1 LERGA
6 QHPFLRAEP
15 PTPFKGE
22 AFMKRI
28 ILAGI
33 VAACI
38 ASTSVFAADLK
49 LGYID
54 MQRALNG
61 SEAGKEAK
69 EQLATKV
76 KKYQDEINVKQEDL
90 KKLKEE
96 LEKQGMLLSDS
107 ARAAK
112 EKDYQNR
119 LKDFQRFTKDAQDEL
134 QGKDEELT
142 RKILEGMEKVIQEY
156 GRQKGYAFIF
166 VKNESMLFVDEKGDL
181 TEEVL
186 KLFNSTRKK

>member
-1 LERGA
+1 
-6 QHPFLRAEP
+6 
-15 PTPFKGE
+15 
-22 AFMKRI
+22 MKQFF
-28 ILAGI
+28 LAGI
-33 VAACI
+33 VLTLV
-38 ASTSVFAADLK
+38 ASTSVFAADVK

-69 EQLATKV
+69 EQLAARV
-76 KKYQDEINVKQEDL
+76 KKYQDEINAKQEDL
-90 KKLKEE
+90 KKLKDE

-112 EKDYQNR
+112 EKDYQNK

-134 QGKDEELT
+134 QGKDEEFT

-156 GRQKGYAFIF
+156 GRKNGYTFIF
-166 VKNESMLFVDEKGDL
+166 VRNESMLFVDDKTDL

-186 KLFNSTRKK
+186 KLFNANRKK

>member
-1 LERGA
+1 
-6 QHPFLRAEP
+6 
-15 PTPFKGE
+15 
-22 AFMKRI
+22 MKRI
-28 ILAGI
+28 FMAGI
-33 VAACI
+33 VALCLV
-38 ASTSVFAADLK
+38 STTVFAADLK

-69 EQLATKV
+69 EQLAARV
-76 KKYQDEINVKQEDL
+76 KKFQDEINVKQDEL

-107 ARAAK
+107 ARSSK
-112 EKDYQNR
+112 EKEYQNK

-142 RKILEGMEKVIQEY
+142 RKILEGMEKVINEY
-156 GRQKGYAFIF
+156 GKQKGYTFIF
-166 VKNESMLFVDEKGDL
+166 VKNESMLFVDEKANI

-186 KLFNSTRKK
+186 KLYNSSRKK

>member
-1 LERGA
+1 
-6 QHPFLRAEP
+6 
-15 PTPFKGE
+15 
-22 AFMKRI
+22 MKRI

-38 ASTSVFAADLK
+38 VSTSVFAADLK
-49 LGYID
+49 LGFVD

-69 EQLATKV
+69 EQLAAKV

-90 KKLKEE
+90 KKLKDE

-112 EKDYQNR
+112 EKDYQNK

-134 QGKDEELT
+134 QGKDEEFT
-142 RKILEGMEKVIQEY
+142 RKILEGMEKTIQAF
-156 GRQKGYAFIF
+156 GRQHGYTFIF
-166 VKNESMLFVDEKGDL
+166 VKNDNLLLFADEKSDL

-186 KLFNSTRKK
+186 KLFNSSRKK

>member
-1 LERGA
+1 MKHL
-6 QHPFLRAEP
+6 
-15 PTPFKGE
+15 
-22 AFMKRI
+22 FM
-28 ILAGI
+28 AGI
-33 VAACI
+33 VAVCL
-38 ASTSVFAADLK
+38 ASTTVFAADLK

-69 EQLATKV
+69 EQLAARV
-76 KKYQDEINVKQEDL
+76 KKFQDEINVKQDEL

-107 ARAAK
+107 ARSSK
-112 EKDYQNR
+112 EKEYQNK

-142 RKILEGMEKVIQEY
+142 RKILEGMEKVINEY
-156 GRQKGYAFIF
+156 GKQKGYTFIF
-166 VKNESMLFVDEKGDL
+166 VKNESMLFVDEKANL

-186 KLFNSTRKK
+186 KLYNSSRKK

>member
-1 LERGA
+1 
-6 QHPFLRAEP
+6 
-15 PTPFKGE
+15 
-22 AFMKRI
+22 MKQI
-28 ILAGI
+28 FLAGI
-33 VAACI
+33 VAMVM
-38 ASTSVFAADLK
+38 ASTSVFAADVK

-69 EQLATKV
+69 EQLAARV

-90 KKLKEE
+90 KKLKDE

-112 EKDYQNR
+112 EKDYQNK

-134 QGKDEELT
+134 QGKDEEFT

-156 GRQKGYAFIF
+156 GRKNGYTFIF
-166 VKNESMLFVDEKGDL
+166 VRNESMLFVDDKTDL

-186 KLFNSTRKK
+186 KLFNANRKK

>member
-1 LERGA
+1 
-6 QHPFLRAEP
+6 
-15 PTPFKGE
+15 
-22 AFMKRI
+22 MKRA
-28 ILAGI
+28 ILAVI
-33 VAACI
+33 VATGI
-38 ASTSVFAADLK
+38 MSTSVFAAELK

-61 SEAGKEAK
+61 SEQGKEAK

-90 KKLKEE
+90 KKLKDE

-107 ARAAK
+107 TRASK
-112 EKDYQNR
+112 ERDYQNK

-142 RKILEGMEKVIQEY
+142 RRILEGMEKVIKEY
-156 GRQKGYAFIF
+156 GRNNGYTFIF
-166 VKNESMLFVDEKGDL
+166 VKNDSLLLFVDEKVDL

-186 KLFNSTRKK
+186 KLFNSNRKK